1 MLKKTDHA
9 EKRQFGR
16 RETHLRGWVRV
27 AGRPPISCIVRDLS
41 QGGALLE
48 FMDDTWLP
56 FGFRLTTEC
65 KQVDRY
71 CEPRH
76 KQGTRIGVQFVA
88 APDHAVV
95 SGSTSASAEISG
107 WMGKEQRVPRR

>member
-16 RETHLRGWVRV
+16 RDTNMRGWVRV
-27 AGRPPISCIVRDLS
+27 AGRPPISCVVRDLS

-48 FMDDTWLP
+48 FMEDTWLP

-76 KQGTRIGVQFVA
+76 KNGTRIGVQFVE
-88 APDHAVV
+88 APDYAAV
-95 SGSTSASAEISG
+95 SGSTAATSDASG
-107 WMGKEQRVPRR
+107 WMGKEHRSPRR